1 MSMRCDSIR
10 MTMFTWSLIAAATV
24 AFGLASAVRAETEQA
39 EVVATP
45 LVATPIA
52 PPNPVLGSDGK
63 IHLAY
68 EIVLMNMAPSAVTV
82 EKIETLDAHSGAA
95 IGTLEG

>member
-1 MSMRCDSIR
+1 MSMRCHSIR

-52 PPNPVLGSDGK
+52 PPIPCS
-63 IHLAY
+63 
-68 EIVLMNMAPSAVTV
+68 APTARS
-82 EKIETLDAHSGAA
+82 ISPMRSCS
-95 IGTLEG
+95 